1 MELSEKLAL
10 LEDILDVDSGSLSC
24 EQALEDIDE
33 WDSLSAL
40 SVVVMIKDEFNKKLT
55 GDQVRS
61 FKTIQDIID
70 VMN

>member
-24 EQALEDIDE
+24 DQSLDDIDE

-40 SVVVMIKDEFNKKLT
+40 SVVVMIKDEFNIKLT
-55 GDQVRS
+55 GAQVRA

>member
-24 EQALEDIDE
+24 DQSLDDIDE

-40 SVVVMIKDEFNKKLT
+40 SVVVMIKDEFNVKLT
-55 GDQVRS
+55 GAQVRA

-70 VMN
+70 VMK

>member
-1 MELSEKLAL
+1 MELKEKLAL
-10 LEDILDVDSGSLSC
+10 IEDILDVEQGSLKC
-24 EQALEDIDE
+24 EQQLSDLDE

-40 SVVVMIKDEFNKKLT
+40 SVVVMVKDEFNKKLS
-55 GDQVRS
+55 GAEVRA

>member
-24 EQALEDIDE
+24 DQSLDDIDE

-40 SVVVMIKDEFNKKLT
+40 SVVVMIKDEFNVKLT
-55 GDQVRS
+55 GAQVRA

>member
-10 LEDILDVDSGSLSC
+10 LEDILDVDAGSLSV
-24 EQALEDIDE
+24 EQELADLDE

-40 SVVVMIKDEFNKKLT
+40 SVVVMVKDEFNKKLT
-55 GDQVRS
+55 GSEVRA
-61 FKTIQDIID
+61 FVTIQDIID

>member
-24 EQALEDIDE
+24 DQSLDDIDE

-40 SVVVMIKDEFNKKLT
+40 SVVVMIKDEFNVKIT
-55 GDQVRS
+55 GAQVRA

>member
-24 EQALEDIDE
+24 EQTLEDIDE

>member
-40 SVVVMIKDEFNKKLT
+40 SVVVMIKDEFNKNSL
-55 GDQVRS
+55 VIR
-61 FKTIQDIID
+61 
-70 VMN
+70 

>member
-24 EQALEDIDE
+24 DQSLDDIDE

-40 SVVVMIKDEFNKKLT
+40 SVVVMIKDEFNVKIT
-55 GDQVRS
+55 GAQVRA
-61 FKTIQDIID
+61 FKTLQDIID

>member
-24 EQALEDIDE
+24 DQSLDDIDE

-40 SVVVMIKDEFNKKLT
+40 SVVVMIKDEFNVKLS
-55 GDQVRS
+55 GAQVRA

>member
-40 SVVVMIKDEFNKKLT
+40 SVVVMVKDEFNKKLT

>member
-24 EQALEDIDE
+24 DQSLVDIDE

-40 SVVVMIKDEFNKKLT
+40 SVVVMIKDEFNVKIT
-55 GDQVRS
+55 GAQVRA

>member
-24 EQALEDIDE
+24 DQSLDDIDE

-40 SVVVMIKDEFNKKLT
+40 SVVVMIKDEFNVKLT
-55 GDQVRS
+55 GAQVRA
-61 FKTIQDIID
+61 FKTIQDL
-70 VMN
+70 